1 MNFALEICVDNAESA
16 LVAQA
21 AGADRVE
28 LCTNLAEGGTT
39 PGYGTICSA
48 RNNLTIGLN
57 VMIRPRGGD
66 FLYTDPDM
74 IRSIIN
80 NLKLI

>member
-16 LVAQA
+16 LVVQA

-39 PGYGTICSA
+39 PSIGTISSV
-48 RNNLTIGLN
+48 RNNLSIGLH
-57 VMIRPRGGD
+57 V
-66 FLYTDPDM
+66 
-74 IRSIIN
+74 II
-80 NLKLI
+80 